1 MKRYSRWLFYSL
13 AVACLLAGT
22 PAGATA
28 AASAIQA
35 DEGHVVKAAA
45 LLSRDGVEA
54 GGTIKAAVQLKIDP
68 AYHIN
73 DNAPLDEF
81 MFPTS
86 LDVTSED
93 FEVVET
99 FFPAGKRGK
108 YAYTEVE
115 LVVYEGEATLGL
127 LLKAKAGLKPGE
139 YKLKASL
146 GYQAC
151 DHTSCLPPK
160 NLAFDI
166 PVKVV
171 AAGASTKETNAEI
184 FAGLKFRAEAK

>member
-1 MKRYSRWLFYSL
+1 MKRFISSSFISMAAALIL
-13 AVACLLAGT
+13 
-22 PAGATA
+22 AGATS
-28 AASAIQA
+28 AASAVQA
-35 DEGHVVKAAA
+35 DDGHVVRASA

-54 GGTIKAAVQLKIDP
+54 GGTIKAAVLLKIDA

-86 LDVTSED
+86 LEVASED

-127 LLKAKAGLKPGE
+127 LLKAKDGLKPGT
-139 YKLKASL
+139 YVLKASL

-166 PVKVV
+166 PVTAV
-171 AAGASTKETNAEI
+171 AAGAPTKETNAEA
-184 FAGLKFRAEAK
+184 FAGIKFRAEAK

>member
-1 MKRYSRWLFYSL
+1 MNRHTLRLWLSVTVVL
-13 AVACLLAGT
+13 AF
-22 PAGATA
+22 AGATA
-28 AASAIQA
+28 AAPAVQSGP
-35 DEGHVVKAAA
+35 GHVVRVSA
-45 LLSRDGVEA
+45 LLSRDGVAPGE
-54 GGTIKAAVQLKIDP
+54 TIKAAVLLKIDVP
-68 AYHIN
+68 YHIN

-81 MFPTS
+81 MIPTS
-86 LDVTSED
+86 LEVTSED

-99 FFPAGKRGK
+99 YFPAGKRGK

-127 LLKAKAGLKPGE
+127 LLKPKAGLKPGD

-166 PVKVV
+166 PVTVV
-171 AAGASTKETNAEI
+171 AAGTPTKETNVEAFAE
-184 FAGLKFRAEAK
+184 LKFRAEAK